1 MPQIPVGQTVNFTVG
16 SYNSISRAPSSQVPG
31 AWFYTVKGSFE
42 LGEKLQGTAH
52 LIWAML
58 AAPWPGAG
66 GTLSI
71 TRSEANAFVVDV
83 LKPGMPGPPKL
94 EEWTAASKA
103 FNVIVLAARAADC
116 PDMIGE
122 AGPASTTPVTPAQE
136 IDPLATSVEASSTT
150 TVTRFCADRPAA
162 TQAVGAVT
170 GPPTLADLFALAE
183 ACVVKASSIM
193 EAAAEEGWTVET
205 GTMISLAQSM
215 QNNAWRSGLRV
226 EVAPPPQEVE
236 EPPQAEA
243 PPLQESPPPK
253 TMAEAA
259 GLLDDLL
266 F

>member
-71 TRSEANAFVVDV
+71 TRSEANAFAVDV

-103 FNVIVLAARAADC
+103 YNIIVLAARAEDC

-136 IDPLATSVEASSTT
+136 IDPLATSVEAS
-150 TVTRFCADRPAA
+150 AA

-215 QNNAWRSGLRV
+215 QNNAWRSGLRAAS
-226 EVAPPPQEVE
+226 APPPQAIEEPQVEEPQVE
-236 EPPQAEA
+236 EPP
-243 PPLQESPPPK
+243 PPSTPPK

-259 GLLDDLL
+259 GLVDDLL

>member
-71 TRSEANAFVVDV
+71 TRLMSSSTSEANAFVVDV

-103 FNVIVLAARAADC
+103 YNIIVLAARAEDC

-136 IDPLATSVEASSTT
+136 IDPLATSVEAS
-150 TVTRFCADRPAA
+150 AA

-193 EAAAEEGWTVET
+193 EAAAEAGGTVET

-215 QNNAWRSGLRV
+215 QNNAWRSGLRAAS
-226 EVAPPPQEVE
+226 APPPQAIEEPQVEEPQVE
-236 EPPQAEA
+236 EPP
-243 PPLQESPPPK
+243 PPSAPPK

-259 GLLDDLL
+259 GLVDDLL

>member
-42 LGEKLQGTAH
+42 MGEKLQGTAH

-71 TRSEANAFVVDV
+71 TRSADHVFAVDV

-94 EEWTAASKA
+94 EEYAAASKA
-103 FNVIVLAARAADC
+103 YNIIVLAARAEDC

-122 AGPASTTPVTPAQE
+122 AGPVTPAQE

-215 QNNAWRSGLRV
+215 QNNAWRSGLRAAS
-226 EVAPPPQEVE
+226 APPPQAIEEPQVEEPQVE
-236 EPPQAEA
+236 EPP
-243 PPLQESPPPK
+243 PPSTPPK

-259 GLLDDLL
+259 GLVDDLL

>member
-42 LGEKLQGTAH
+42 MGEKLQGTAH

-71 TRSEANAFVVDV
+71 TRSADRVFSVDV

-103 FNVIVLAARAADC
+103 YNVIVLAARAEDC

-136 IDPLATSVEASSTT
+136 IDPLATSVEAS
-150 TVTRFCADRPAA
+150 AA

-215 QNNAWRSGLRV
+215 QNNAWRSGLRAAS
-226 EVAPPPQEVE
+226 APPPQAIEEPQVEEPQVE
-236 EPPQAEA
+236 EPP
-243 PPLQESPPPK
+243 PPSTPPK

-259 GLLDDLL
+259 GLVDDLL